1 KSILASTSRLQGDH
15 IIDTDKISTVCGH
28 EKCKLPAKC
37 AHQVEGEE
45 NDGFTGIWLN
55 DEGFVAEDFN
65 MNVGFVTQS
74 KELLIPGFDKIL
86 WQNGF

>member
-1 KSILASTSRLQGDH
+1 
-15 IIDTDKISTVCGH
+15 
-28 EKCKLPAKC
+28 
-37 AHQVEGEE
+37 VEGEE